1 MQKDISVTKFTIAL
15 LQSFEVPLITVFHKP
30 MDYPTINYVA
40 RLYDLNQPTMYVGF
54 ADTLKEIRAMIPGGM
69 MRFQRDPK
77 DAKSVVETW
86 I

>member
-1 MQKDISVTKFTIAL
+1 MQKDFSVARFTIAL

-30 MDYPTINYVA
+30 VDYPTVNYVA
-40 RLYDLNQPTMYVGF
+40 RLYDLNRPTVYVGF
-54 ADTLKEIRAMIPGGM
+54 ADTLKEIRAMIPSGM
-69 MRFQRDPK
+69 TRFPRDSK

>member
-1 MQKDISVTKFTIAL
+1 MQKDISVTKFTITL

-30 MDYPTINYVA
+30 MDYPTVNYVA
-40 RLYDLNQPTMYVGF
+40 RLYNLDRPTVYVGF
-54 ADTLKEIRAMIPGGM
+54 ADTLKEIRAKIPGNM
-69 MRFQRDPK
+69 TRFPRDPK